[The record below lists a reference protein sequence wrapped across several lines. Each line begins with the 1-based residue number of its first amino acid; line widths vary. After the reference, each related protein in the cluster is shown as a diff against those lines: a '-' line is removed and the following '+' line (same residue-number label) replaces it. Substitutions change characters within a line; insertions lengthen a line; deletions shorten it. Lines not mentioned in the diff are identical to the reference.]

1 MNTKT
6 LKAMADR
13 LQELADGAE
22 PSNPDC
28 GICIEIAR
36 FFDYVIDHS
45 VDFVCR
51 TSESWPEFSGAT
63 GYPVPHPKLEPI
75 DAYYYYLEGD
85 RWSGEYGAARR
96 RLCGFLA
103 QKIREEIG
111 NETN

>member
-1 MNTKT
+1 MDTKT

-22 PSNPDC
+22 PDSRAF
-28 GICIEIAR
+28 GICHSLSGFMRFVDATVFVGRRAR
-36 FFDYVIDHS
+36 
-45 VDFVCR
+45 
-51 TSESWPEFSGAT
+51 EWPEFSGLI
-63 GYPVPHPKLEPI
+63 GYPVRHKSGAVTGYEI
-75 DAYYYYLEGD
+75 NND

-111 NETN
+111 DEAN